1 MAVAPLPDP
10 YHLWAG
16 DLLNQSMSATTDA
29 SSIAPIGVWRDRT
42 RLALMGLLIAEVLY
56 LTISFD
62 TQALEKAP
70 SIWTAVIGWSP
81 QYLRLAIAIA
91 VVMLLPGG
99 KWLMTETPLPRETR
113 DTLSRLPISVLHV
126 FAFLV
131 FARVTSIFFAG
142 GNSIAAH
149 PALWSAAW
157 CATGAAA
164 VTSWALAFYP
174 HDRWRAAL
182 IERRVLIAW
191 GIAAGAAIWTAGFL
205 TEALWPPLARYTFA
219 IVRWVLSG
227 IYAEIISDP
236 DALRIGTPAFRV
248 VIAPECSGYEG
259 VGLILAF
266 LTIYLFL
273 FRKDLRFPGALV
285 LLPLGAIT
293 IWVLN
298 ALRIVAL
305 IVIGTSGWR
314 QIAAG
319 GFHSQAGWL
328 IFNAVGLSFVAI
340 INRGGYLTRA
350 KAARGVADSTTF
362 HSTAAYLGPFVAM
375 LAAAMLT
382 GAVSAGFDW
391 LYALRVVAIAA
402 VIWSCRKTYGRLNWT
417 CSWGALV
424 IGVAIGVVWVAMFP
438 DALTGKAAW
447 PAALQSVPSSWAA
460 AWVALRLVGYVVA
473 APMAEELAFRVYAM
487 RRVMDS
493 DIEAVPVGA
502 FSWPSFVISSALFG
516 AFHGALWLQGTIAGM
531 AFACALYRR
540 RAFGDALLAHATA
553 NALIAIYV
561 FTTGRWSV
569 WS

>member
-1 MAVAPLPDP
+1 M
-10 YHLWAG
+10 
-16 DLLNQSMSATTDA
+16 NATTDA
-29 SSIAPIGVWRDRT
+29 PSIAPIGMWRDRL

-99 KWLMTETPLPRETR
+99 KWLMTATPMSRETS
-113 DTLSRLPISVLHV
+113 DTLPRLPIFVVHA

-142 GNSIAAH
+142 GDSVAAH
-149 PALWSAAW
+149 PALWGAAW
-157 CATGAAA
+157 CVTGAAT

-174 HDRWRAAL
+174 HERWRAAL
-182 IERRVLIAW
+182 IQRRVLITW

-227 IYAEIISDP
+227 IYADIISDP

-266 LTIYLFL
+266 LAIYLFL
-273 FRKDLRFPGALV
+273 FRKDLRFPAALV

-340 INRGGYLTRA
+340 INRGGYFMTHA

-362 HSTAAYLGPFVAM
+362 RSTAAYLGPFVAM

-391 LYALRVVAIAA
+391 LYTLRVVAIAA
-402 VIWSCRKTYGRLNWT
+402 VIWSCRKTYARLNWT
-417 CSWGALV
+417 CSWGALA
-424 IGVAIGVVWVAMFP
+424 IGVATGVIWVAMFP
-438 DALTGKAAW
+438 DGLAGKAGW
-447 PAALQSVPSSWAA
+447 PAALRSLPSSWAA
-460 AWVALRLVGYVVA
+460 AWLALRLVGYVVA
-473 APMAEELAFRVYAM
+473 VPVAEELAFRVYAM

-493 DIEAVPVGA
+493 DIEGVPVGA